1 MLVSNLRPECLDLFP
16 HKWLLQA
23 AYYCT
28 KVVTP
33 QENIGEIKQSS
44 DRIKKHIKKMIY
56 GLEGDFLHCCEE
68 SLWAGWRKVKKKKKN
83 ANKVKL

>member
-1 MLVSNLRPECLDLFP
+1 MEAESDPTSRKHPYFFFFMNMLVSNLRPECLDLFP

-33 QENIGEIKQSS
+33 QENIGEIKQEL
-44 DRIKKHIKKMIY
+44 RQNQEAH
-56 GLEGDFLHCCEE
+56 
-68 SLWAGWRKVKKKKKN
+68 
-83 ANKVKL
+83 